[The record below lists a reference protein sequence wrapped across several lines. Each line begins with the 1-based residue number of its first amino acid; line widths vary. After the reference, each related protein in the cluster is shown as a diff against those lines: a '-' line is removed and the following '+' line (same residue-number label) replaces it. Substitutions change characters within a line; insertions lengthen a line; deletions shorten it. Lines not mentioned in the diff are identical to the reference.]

1 VAVTVTA
8 AVTVGRAQASSGQ
21 VVIAVAA
28 GTKLEIARQADGGPW
43 QVEKV
48 ASGRYGQGLVAG

>member
-1 VAVTVTA
+1 MTVTA
-8 AVTVGRAQASSGQ
+8 AVTAGRAQASSGQ